1 MIRVFALFAR
11 VIIALSV
18 FAGLAPAF
26 AGGRVA
32 LVLGNAA
39 YQHVP
44 TLANSL
50 NDAESIA
57 TTFRNAGF
65 DTVELRRDLRITDL
79 RRALRDFSDKARDAD
94 VAVVYYAG
102 HGIEVDGTNYLI
114 PTDAVLER
122 DIDAPDEAMSL
133 DRVLTFIEPAKQ
145 LRLVILDACRDNPFN
160 KSMKRTIGSRAV
172 TRGLAKVEPTSPN
185 TLIAFAAKAGST
197 ASDGDS
203 RNSPFTTALVKHL
216 AKPGLDLRKA
226 FGFVRDD
233 VMKVTSNRQE
243 PFVYGSLGGNDVVLV
258 PEAPAAAAPAPAVDP
273 NASVR
278 RDYELAERVGSKAAW
293 DSFIRTYPSGFYTE
307 LAQAQRDKLAAE
319 EQRRVATERAKAA
332 AEEQARLAQEG
343 ARAAEQAKAAAEA
356 KAAEQARLAAEAK
369 KRAEEEKVAEAE
381 RAKTAALAKAAEEAR
396 LKEEARQRDEKARA
410 EQAAAAA
417 TVAAKPAE
425 AAEPRAIGPVAALPP
440 QPEPGRSALRDRDI
454 AALLQVELR
463 RVGCGSG
470 TADGSWNATAQKALE
485 QFNRAA
491 GMKLDVKAASLE
503 ALDAVR
509 GKTARVCPL
518 VCEHGQRAD
527 GDRCVRITCRAGY
540 EVGDDNTCEKIEV
553 KKRPEA
559 KTSDRPKDRPETR
572 PEPKPEA
579 QAKSG
584 RSFQER
590 YAACERKLSAQIGTR
605 TYANGAVG
613 SAVPLS
619 AINACAMNGG

>member
-1 MIRVFALFAR
+1 MSRRAAKPFLGIL
-11 VIIALSV
+11 ILILLLGPIG
-18 FAGLAPAF
+18 AGTVQ

-44 TLANSL
+44 ALSNSV
-50 NDAESIA
+50 NDADAIA
-57 TTFRNAGF
+57 NTFRTAGF
-65 DTVELRRDLRITDL
+65 DNVELRRDLRISEL

-114 PTDAVLER
+114 PTDATLER
-122 DIDAPDEAMSL
+122 DVDAPDEAMSL
-133 DRVLTFIEPAKQ
+133 DRVLGYIEPAKQ

-160 KSMKRTIGSRAV
+160 KSMKRTLGSRAV

-258 PEAPAAAAPAPAVDP
+258 PEAPAPLQVVAPPAADPLAAA
-273 NASVR
+273 R
-278 RDYELAERVGSKAAW
+278 RDYEFAERVGSREAW
-293 DSFIRTYPSGFYTE
+293 DTFVLTYPTGFYTE
-307 LAQAQRDKLAAE
+307 LAKAQRNKLAAE
-319 EQRRVATERAKAA
+319 EQRRAATERAKVA

-343 ARAAEQAKAAAEA
+343 ARAAEQAKAATEA

-369 KRAEEEKVAEAE
+369 KRAEDEKVAEAE
-381 RAKTAALAKAAEEAR
+381 RAKTAALAKAAEDAR
-396 LKEEARQRDEKARA
+396 LKEEARLRDDKAKA
-410 EQAAAAA
+410 EQAAAS
-417 TVAAKPAE
+417 AAKPADS
-425 AAEPRAIGPVAALPP
+425 AEPRPVGPLAALPQ
-440 QPEPGRSALRDRDI
+440 QPDAARSLLRERDI

-470 TADGSWNATAQKALE
+470 TADGSWNAAAQKALE
-485 QFNRAA
+485 QFSRAA
-491 GMKLDVKAASLE
+491 GLKLDVKAASLE

-509 GKTARVCPL
+509 GKTSRVCPL

-527 GDRCVRITCRAGY
+527 GDRCVRITCKAGY

-553 KKRPEA
+553 KRPTPRPEA
-559 KTSDRPKDRPETR
+559 KGRERPELET
-572 PEPKPEA
+572 KPAA
-579 QAKSG
+579 QASG
-584 RSFQER
+584 GKRSFEER
-590 YAACERKLSAQIGTR
+590 YAECRRKLTR
-605 TYANGAVG
+605 VDPSHSSTSSRASSEPVG
-613 SAVPLS
+613 